1 MLNREQILIKA
12 SQYFGF
18 DLKKL
23 GIEQTEEKRR
33 FFKRQATNKTIQHKE
48 KKISKKSIYF

>member
-33 FFKRQATNKTIQHKE
+33 FFKRQATNKTINT
-48 KKISKKSIYF
+48 KKRKLAKK

>member
-33 FFKRQATNKTIQHKE
+33 EDSLNVKLQIKLSNTKKRKLA
-48 KKISKKSIYF
+48 KK